1 MHGFCC
7 VNAEK
12 DVIAGGIGI
21 LLPVSA
27 AQNVIQELTSE
38 VSITSS
44 NPSWSSASHEGAS
57 PLL

>member
-1 MHGFCC
+1 MHGLRC
-7 VNAEK
+7 VNAEE
-12 DVIAGGIGI
+12 DMIARGIGI
-21 LLPVSA
+21 LWLVNV
-27 AQNVIQELTSE
+27 AQDVIFERTSE

>member
-1 MHGFCC
+1 MHGFCG

-21 LLPVSA
+21 LLPVSV
-27 AQNVIQELTSE
+27 AQDVIQELTSE

-44 NPSWSSASHEGAS
+44 NPSWSSASHEGTS